1 MSCQLLLFPHFICWL
16 YSVKYKLKTQPPG
29 YSTSANAFLHVS
41 VCFERLFHP
50 SFNRISSI
58 NFTLMGSLV
67 NTRSRLVSLM
77 WRSVYLA
84 PCVWLPTQVQ
94 SDFAVCQSVRLIPI
108 TPSPIRVWMS
118 RRLWK
123 FVTFLSRSALKSF
136 MRVDTWLNECV
147 KCMWADAC

>member
-1 MSCQLLLFPHFICWL
+1 
-16 YSVKYKLKTQPPG
+16 
-29 YSTSANAFLHVS
+29 
-41 VCFERLFHP
+41 
-50 SFNRISSI
+50 
-58 NFTLMGSLV
+58 
-67 NTRSRLVSLM
+67 M

-94 SDFAVCQSVRLIPI
+94 SDFAVCQSVRPIPI

-147 KCMWADAC
+147 KCMWVDACKSGKRQFLRSASKAVRASCCLKVLKKLLPDIWLSRPVDSGYPLWPTSAFTNVTSLPEQWSYTTWYYYTSSSEINF